1 MDAVDETIFDS
12 DSGVWQGKP
21 FGDDPHVAKAELKVS
36 DCIGKSLAAMRGEL
50 AAVTIENPFQEDRD
64 RNGGIEWE
72 SKIR

>member
-12 DSGVWQGKP
+12 DSRRLARNL

-36 DCIGKSLAAMRGEL
+36 DCIGKSFASMRGEL
-50 AAVTIENPFQEDRD
+50 AAVTIENLLQEDRD
-64 RNGGIEWE
+64 RNGSIEWE